1 MINENHKEMIKMFF
15 DKFEETRET
24 ARALHIVTGEMD
36 FLAVDVLMN
45 TLQTAMCNGDL
56 PDLTEAIAKFAMQ
69 KCKDG
74 DNAIDDLI
82 DDTIN
87 KRGVN

>member
-1 MINENHKEMIKMFF
+1 MINENHKEMIRMFF

-24 ARALHIVTGEMD
+24 AKALHIVTGEMD
-36 FLAVDVLMN
+36 FLAIDVLMN
-45 TLQTAMCNGDL
+45 MLQTAMCNGDL
-56 PDLTEAIAKFAMQ
+56 PDLTEAMAKFAIQ
-69 KCKDG
+69 KCNTG
-74 DNAIDDLI
+74 GNAIDDLI

>member
-15 DKFEETRET
+15 EKFDETRET

-36 FLAVDVLMN
+36 FLAIDVLMN
-45 TLQTAMCNGDL
+45 TLQTAMLNGDL
-56 PDLTEAIAKFAMQ
+56 PELTETIAKFAIS

>member
-24 ARALHIVTGEMD
+24 AKALHIVTGELD
-36 FLAVDVLMN
+36 FMAMDVLIN
-45 TLQTAMCNGDL
+45 TLQTAMLNGDL
-56 PDLTEAIAKFAMQ
+56 PELTDAIAKFTMS

>member
-15 DKFEETRET
+15 EKFDETRDT
-24 ARALHIVTGEMD
+24 AKALHLITGEMD
-36 FLAVDVLMN
+36 FLAIDVLMN
-45 TLQTAMCNGDL
+45 TLQTAMLNGDL
-56 PDLTEAIAKFAMQ
+56 PELTETIAKFAMQ
-69 KCKDG
+69 KCNTG
-74 DNAIDDLI
+74 GNAIDDLI

>member
-15 DKFEETRET
+15 DKFDETRET
-24 ARALHIVTGEMD
+24 AKALHIITGEMD
-36 FLAVDVLMN
+36 FRAIDVLMN
-45 TLQTAMCNGDL
+45 MLQTAMCNGDL
-56 PDLTEAIAKFAMQ
+56 PDLTEAMAKFAMQ
-69 KCKDG
+69 KCNTGG
-74 DNAIDDLI
+74 DAIDDLI

>member
-24 ARALHIVTGEMD
+24 AKALHIVTGEMD
-36 FLAVDVLMN
+36 FLAIDVLMN
-45 TLQTAMCNGDL
+45 MLQTAMCNGDL
-56 PDLTEAIAKFAMQ
+56 PDLTEAMAKFAVQ

-74 DNAIDDLI
+74 DDAIDDLI
-82 DDTIN
+82 DQTVN
-87 KRGVN
+87 QRGVN

>member
-24 ARALHIVTGEMD
+24 AKALHIITGEMD
-36 FLAVDVLMN
+36 FLAIDVLMN
-45 TLQTAMCNGDL
+45 MLQTAMCNGDL
-56 PDLTEAIAKFAMQ
+56 PDLTEAMAKFAVQ

-74 DNAIDDLI
+74 DDAIDDLI
-82 DDTIN
+82 DQTVN
-87 KRGVN
+87 QRGVN

>member
-15 DKFEETRET
+15 DKFDETRET
-24 ARALHIVTGEMD
+24 AKALHIITGEMD
-36 FLAVDVLMN
+36 FMAIDILMN
-45 TLQTAMCNGDL
+45 TLQTAMLNGDL
-56 PDLTEAIAKFAMQ
+56 PDLTEAIAKFAIQ

-82 DDTIN
+82 DQTIN
-87 KRGVN
+87 QRGVN

>member
-1 MINENHKEMIKMFF
+1 MINEKHKEMIRMFF

-24 ARALHIVTGEMD
+24 AKALHIVTGEMD
-36 FLAVDVLMN
+36 FLAIDVLMN
-45 TLQTAMCNGDL
+45 MLQTAMLHGDL
-56 PDLTEAIAKFAMQ
+56 NELTEAMAKFAMQ
-69 KCKDG
+69 KCNTG
-74 DNAIDDLI
+74 GNAIDDLI

>member
-24 ARALHIVTGEMD
+24 AKALHIITGEMD
-36 FLAVDVLMN
+36 FLAIDVLMN
-45 TLQTAMCNGDL
+45 TLQTAMLNG
-56 PDLTEAIAKFAMQ
+56 DLTEAIAKFAIQ